1 MNKKV
6 KHSLPF
12 CFIDLSLYLQY
23 NELEE
28 VVITMKLNNRGW
40 GLGVFLLFLL
50 LFFVVILVIANVG
63 KEVSDRLNYKNIVN
77 VEKLESI

>member
-23 NELEE
+23 NELE

-40 GLGVFLLFLL
+40 GLGVFLLFLF
-50 LFFVVILVIANVG
+50 LFFIVILVIANVG
-63 KEVSDRLNYKNIVN
+63 KEVSDRLNYKNTVY
-77 VEKLESI
+77 VEKLENI

>member
-1 MNKKV
+1 
-6 KHSLPF
+6 
-12 CFIDLSLYLQY
+12 
-23 NELEE
+23 
-28 VVITMKLNNRGW
+28 MKLNNRGW

-77 VEKLESI
+77 IEKIESI